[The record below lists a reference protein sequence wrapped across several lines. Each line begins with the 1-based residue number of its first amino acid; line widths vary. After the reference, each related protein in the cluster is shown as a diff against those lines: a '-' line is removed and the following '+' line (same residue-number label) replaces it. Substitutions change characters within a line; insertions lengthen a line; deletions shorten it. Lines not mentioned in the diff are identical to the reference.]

1 MARTETHTTPI
12 PTQWIGPL
20 TIHGNAI
27 NDTVR
32 VPLATY
38 ESPLWPSTAR
48 GAKVAEHSGGV
59 RCTIIDERMARSV
72 LLVASDAA
80 TAFAALQASRAPR
93 AEACPGG
100 ERLSRKLAHWQGIV
114 IASAMQCGRATLPQ
128 VEAMR
133 DFADI
138 LEDAPGLR
146 WIFSPHDAPAAS
158 GQAAEAG
165 AGRPADQDCGGV
177 HPLTPTPA

>member
-80 TAFAALQASRAPR
+80 SAYEALQAIRAR
-93 AEACPGG
+93 EAE
-100 ERLSRKLAHWQGIV
+100 LAAV
-114 IASAMQCGRATLPQ
+114 IAQTSR
-128 VEAMR
+128 
-133 DFADI
+133 FAR
-138 LEDAPGLR
+138 LLAL
-146 WIFSPHDAPAAS
+146 H
-158 GQAAEAG
+158 AEIVGNDCPCRLVNGFRIKEKTVHIKNRTAFH
-165 AGRPADQDCGGV
+165 GRPPIPRPPKQSQSNITTQRGKRQ
-177 HPLTPTPA
+177 